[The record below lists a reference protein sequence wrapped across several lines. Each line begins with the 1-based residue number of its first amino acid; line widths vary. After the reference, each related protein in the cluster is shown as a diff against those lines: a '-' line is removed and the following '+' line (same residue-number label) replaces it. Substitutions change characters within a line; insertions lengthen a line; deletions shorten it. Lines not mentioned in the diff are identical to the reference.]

1 MVRTR
6 FTLNPGLTHLPL
18 AGVRNLVF
26 SSLYAGHNGGD
37 LIIRAEDLDAENNPA
52 GGDLEAV
59 LDSIRW
65 LGFSWKTVLKTGER
79 LNVYRGLAE
88 QFLKEGRAYPCY
100 CTPEEIEQ
108 RKKERTA
115 EGLPQHYDGRC
126 RHLTAE
132 QVRAYEKEG
141 RVPSLRFMVY
151 EDDFDFNDQIKGKIK
166 IPAGTV
172 GDFVILRGNGTP
184 IGLFAE
190 AADDTENGVT
200 HVFRTE
206 EPLSG
211 LARQMMVYR
220 ALGRNIPSIAQ
231 LPVLTD
237 IESRKLSKQ
246 SPGIRAHSLEEL
258 RTLGY
263 LPEALV
269 NYFALLGWSNPD
281 SREMVNPAELAA
293 LFDPERSPSPAAV
306 YDQGKLDWIS
316 RHYILNE
323 DKNTLYEKALPFLDI
338 IKGTVN
344 SEFTR
349 GVIELARGY
358 CSCLSEFK
366 DHVLYFASDDFPFNG
381 DAEAAL
387 KRNEAA
393 SILDAFREWIGKDT
407 RAMEENIFGEMVG
420 ALSKK
425 TGIHGRALFT
435 VLRAALTGRTDG
447 PEIYYLIPAIGKD
460 RTLARID
467 RAIKHAQGK

>member
-18 AGVRNLVF
+18 TGVRNLVF
-26 SSLYAGHNGGD
+26 SHLYAGHNGGD
-37 LIIRAEDLDAENNPA
+37 LVLRAEDIDAENRPT
-52 GGDLEAV
+52 GGDLEAI
-59 LDSIRW
+59 LGSIKW
-65 LGFSWKTVLKTGER
+65 LGLSWSNVLKTGER
-79 LNVYRGLAE
+79 LSFYRNLAE
-88 QFLKEGRAYPCY
+88 QLQREGRAYPCY

-108 RKKERTA
+108 RKKERAA

-126 RHLTAE
+126 RHLSAE

-151 EDDFDFNDQIKGKIK
+151 EDDFKFTDLVKGKIN

-220 ALGRNIPSIAQ
+220 ALGKNTPSIAQ

-237 IESRKLSKQ
+237 VEGRKLSKQ
-246 SPGIRAHSLEEL
+246 SPGIRAHTLEEL

-263 LPEALV
+263 FPEALV

-281 SREMVNPAELAA
+281 GRDMVSPAELAA
-293 LFDPERSPSPAAV
+293 LFDPEKNPSPAAV

-323 DKNTLYEKALPFLDI
+323 DKNVLYEKALPFLD
-338 IKGTVN
+338 GTASVGP
-344 SEFTR
+344 EFSR
-349 GVIELARGY
+349 GVVELARGY

-366 DHVLYFASDDFPFNG
+366 DHVAYFAGDDFPYNV
-381 DAEAAL
+381 DAETAL
-387 KRNEAA
+387 KRSEAA
-393 SILDAFREWIGKDT
+393 PVLEAFREWTGKDN
-407 RAMEENIFGEMVG
+407 RVMDENIFGEMVG
-420 ALSKK
+420 AISKK
-425 TGIHGRALFT
+425 TNIHGRALFT

-447 PEIYYLIPAIGKD
+447 PEICYLIPAIGKD
-460 RTLARID
+460 RALARID
-467 RAIKHAQGK
+467 RAVKHAREK